1 MGISGFIG
9 LFGGVIAAWLGT
21 RYGNIRPV
29 SLGIILNAVFA
40 AGLAI
45 SNSPF
50 LFGALYLLWNAAYY
64 FMLPYMMGILAEMD
78 DRGRWAVAV
87 DALWWLGA
95 APRSCR
101 CWPGV
106 PSRWLFWPLCS
117 SSDCRPC
124 LYRRAYP
131 GASQVLRKSGKIRQE
146 WVYAKLTALN
156 SQYQHEYP
164 QASPISEP
172 GPC

>member
-50 LFGALYLLWNAAYY
+50 LFGALYLVMERRLLFHAA
-64 FMLPYMMGILAEMD
+64 
-78 DRGRWAVAV
+78 
-87 DALWWLGA
+87 
-95 APRSCR
+95 
-101 CWPGV
+101 
-106 PSRWLFWPLCS
+106 
-117 SSDCRPC
+117 
-124 LYRRAYP
+124 LYD
-131 GASQVLRKSGKIRQE
+131 GHFSG
-146 WVYAKLTALN
+146 N
-156 SQYQHEYP
+156 
-164 QASPISEP
+164 
-172 GPC
+172 G